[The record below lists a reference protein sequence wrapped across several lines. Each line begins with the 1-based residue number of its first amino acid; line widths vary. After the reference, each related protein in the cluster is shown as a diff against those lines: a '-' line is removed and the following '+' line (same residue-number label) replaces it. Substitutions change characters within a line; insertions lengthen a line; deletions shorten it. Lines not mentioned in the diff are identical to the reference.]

1 MRSDLCRSRRSRTN
15 ASRTHGR
22 AAARSDSRGAGVAG
36 TDARRRPSGAL
47 AGDGNRLRTVRAR
60 GRIAS
65 RSGGRSSQCRT
76 TQRIA
81 LDFAAIKTMINEE
94 QIALASE
101 LEMKSSTG
109 PTIAADMT
117 DESLVPRIPE
127 ELSILPVRGFVVFP
141 GTIVPLNVRR
151 PASIQLLDET
161 LPRTKVIGLLTQRDE
176 AMEDPGP
183 QDLYH
188 VGTAALVLKLIRQ
201 ADDHVVII
209 ARGLDRFSLRK
220 IVATSP
226 FIRAEVD
233 LLKSI
238 SPPESKEWEAEFRN
252 LRDTAARLFELT
264 PEAPEQARLM
274 ILNISSPEQLA
285 DFLAPNLNIDVAQ
298 RQAILEEPDV
308 EKRIRIVQKHI
319 SAQLEIA
326 QIQEKLQKDVASQ
339 FSDAQR
345 RAYLRSQIKAIQH
358 ELGETETGSEEQ
370 MEQLRRRLE
379 EAKTPPEVMKQ
390 AERELKRLDFI
401 PPASPEFSVIVSYIE
416 IVADLPWNKLS
427 QDNLDLDQAQQILD
441 RDHYD
446 LEKVKKRLIE
456 YLAVR
461 KLNPTGHGPIL
472 CFLGPPGVGKTS
484 LGQSIADALGRKFV
498 RISLGGMRDE
508 AEIRGHRRTYIGSM
522 PGRIIQ
528 ELRRAGTRNPVFMLD
543 EIDKIGADFRG
554 DPASAMLEVLDPR
567 QNNAFVDRYLDVP
580 FDLSQVIF
588 IGTANYIDAVPEPL
602 RDRIEVISL
611 PGYTEREKLEI
622 AKRYLVRR
630 QLEEN
635 GLKPEQIEWQDEAI
649 RRIINDYTHEAGVR
663 ELERQIA
670 SVCRGIASQ
679 VARGKIEHATVT
691 PELVVEMLGPAK
703 YVRETRLKTSKP
715 GVVTGLAYTPAG
727 GEVLHI
733 EATRYPGKG
742 NVTLTGHIG
751 EVMKESVQAA
761 LSLVRSRNSEIG
773 AKAEDF
779 RNIDVHVHVPAGA
792 VPKDGPSAG
801 VAMFTALASLF
812 SNTPVRP
819 DVAMTGEITL
829 RGLVLPIGG
838 LKEKSLAAMR
848 AGISTVIIP
857 QLNEKDLVDVPE
869 EAKQKLKFIPVENVD
884 EVLSAALERDGA
896 PQQQAGGSASSK
908 TMAK

>member
-1 MRSDLCRSRRSRTN
+1 
-15 ASRTHGR
+15 
-22 AAARSDSRGAGVAG
+22 
-36 TDARRRPSGAL
+36 
-47 AGDGNRLRTVRAR
+47 
-60 GRIAS
+60 
-65 RSGGRSSQCRT
+65 
-76 TQRIA
+76 
-81 LDFAAIKTMINEE
+81 MINEE

-176 AMEDPGP
+176 AVEDPGP

-233 LLKSI
+233 LVNSI
-238 SPPESKEWEAEFRN
+238 SPPESKEWEATFRN
-252 LRDTAARLFELT
+252 LRDSAARLFELT

-308 EKRIRIVQKHI
+308 EKRIHIVQKHI

-358 ELGETETGSEEQ
+358 ELGEAETGSEEQ
-370 MEQLRRRLE
+370 MEQLRARLK
-379 EAKTPPEVMKQ
+379 EANPPPEVMKQ

-554 DPASAMLEVLDPR
+554 DPASALLEVLDPR
-567 QNNAFVDRYLDVP
+567 QNNTFVDRYLDVP

-588 IGTANYIDAVPEPL
+588 IATANYIDGVPEPM
-602 RDRIEVISL
+602 RDRMEVISL

-630 QLEEN
+630 QMEEN
-635 GLKPEQIEWQDEAI
+635 GLKPEQVDWQDDAL
-649 RRIINDYTHEAGVR
+649 RQIINDYTHEAGVR
-663 ELERQIA
+663 ELERQIGA
-670 SVCRGIASQ
+670 ICRGIASR
-679 VARGKIEHATVT
+679 VAHGKTEHVTVT
-691 PELVVEMLGPAK
+691 PQLGAQMLGPAK
-703 YVRETRLKTSKP
+703 YVRETKLKTSKP

-761 LSLVRSRNSEIG
+761 LSLVRSRDGEIG
-773 AKAEDF
+773 VKPEDF
-779 RNIDVHVHVPAGA
+779 RDMDIHVHVPAGA

-801 VAMFTALASLF
+801 IAMFTALASLF
-812 SNTPVRP
+812 TNKPVRP

-829 RGLVLPIGG
+829 RGLILPIGG

-857 QLNEKDLVDVPE
+857 KLNEKDLVDVPE
-869 EAKQKLKFIPVENVD
+869 EAKQKLKFVPVENVD
-884 EVLSAALERDGA
+884 EVLAVALEKDGA
-896 PQQQAGGSASSK
+896 AQSASANGTDEK
-908 TMAK
+908 GKD

>member
-1 MRSDLCRSRRSRTN
+1 MSTEEISAL
-15 ASRTHGR
+15 H
-22 AAARSDSRGAGVAG
+22 AG
-36 TDARRRPSGAL
+36 
-47 AGDGNRLRTVRAR
+47 
-60 GRIAS
+60 
-65 RSGGRSSQCRT
+65 
-76 TQRIA
+76 
-81 LDFAAIKTMINEE
+81 
-94 QIALASE
+94 SE
-101 LEMKSSTG
+101 PPPG
-109 PTIAADMT
+109 PESTIAAPT
-117 DESLVPRIPE
+117 DQSPLPRIPE

-141 GTIVPLNVRR
+141 GTVVPLNIQRA
-151 PASIQLLDET
+151 ASLKLLDDT
-161 LPRTKVIGLLTQRDE
+161 LPRTKVIGLLAQRDE
-176 AMEDPGP
+176 TKEEPAP
-183 QDLYH
+183 QDLYSI
-188 VGTAALVLKLIRQ
+188 GTAALVLKLLRQ
-201 ADDHVVII
+201 SEDHVLVI
-209 ARGLDRFSLRK
+209 AQGLRRFSLRK
-220 IVATSP
+220 IIATSP
-226 FIRAEVD
+226 FFHAEVD
-233 LLKSI
+233 LPNSI
-238 SPPESKEWEAEFRN
+238 SPPETKEWEATFRN
-252 LRDTAARLFELT
+252 LRDSAAKLFELT
-264 PEAPEQARLM
+264 PDAPEQSRLM
-274 ILNISSPEQLA
+274 ILNIDNAEQLA
-285 DFLAPNLNIDVAQ
+285 DFLAPNLNIDVADK
-298 RQAILEEPDV
+298 QAILEELDV
-308 EKRIRIVQKHI
+308 EKRVRAVQKHI

-326 QIQEKLQKDVASQ
+326 EIQQRLQKDVASQ

-345 RAYLRSQIKAIQH
+345 RAYLRSQIKAIQR
-358 ELGETETGSEEQ
+358 ELGEAEAGSEEQ
-370 MEQLRRRLE
+370 AQQLRKRLE
-379 EAKTPPEVMKQ
+379 EANPPEAVMKQ

-401 PPASPEFSVIVSYIE
+401 PSASPEFSVIVSYIE
-416 IVADLPWNKLS
+416 IIADLPWNKLS
-427 QDNLDLDQAQQILD
+427 KDNLDLDQAQQILD

-461 KLNPTGHGPIL
+461 KLNPQGHGAIL

-528 ELRRAGTRNPVFMLD
+528 ELRRCGTRNPVFMLD

-554 DPASAMLEVLDPR
+554 DPASALLEVLDPR

-588 IGTANYIDAVPEPL
+588 IGTANYIEGVPEPL
-602 RDRIEVISL
+602 RDRIEVISI

-622 AKRYLVRR
+622 AKRYLVKR

-635 GLKPEQIEWQDEAI
+635 GLKPEQIDWQEDAL
-649 RRIINDYTHEAGVR
+649 RHIINDYTHEAGVR

-670 SVCRGIASQ
+670 AVSRGIASR
-679 VARGKIEHATVT
+679 VARGKTEHVTVT
-691 PELVVEMLGPAK
+691 PELVAEMLGPAK

-727 GEVLHI
+727 GEILHI

-742 NVTLTGHIG
+742 NITLTGHIG

-761 LSLVRSRNSEIG
+761 LSLLRSRDGQLGVN
-773 AKAEDF
+773 AEDF
-779 RNIDVHVHVPAGA
+779 RKTDIHVHVPAGA

-801 VAMFTALASLF
+801 IAMFTALASLF
-812 SNTPVRP
+812 SNRPVRP

-848 AGISTVIIP
+848 AGITTVIIP
-857 QLNEKDLVDVPE
+857 KLNEKDLVDVPE

-884 EVLSAALERDGA
+884 EVLAVALEKDGA
-896 PQQQAGGSASSK
+896 AQQQAGGSASPK

>member
-1 MRSDLCRSRRSRTN
+1 MT
-15 ASRTHGR
+15 
-22 AAARSDSRGAGVAG
+22 
-36 TDARRRPSGAL
+36 
-47 AGDGNRLRTVRAR
+47 
-60 GRIAS
+60 
-65 RSGGRSSQCRT
+65 
-76 TQRIA
+76 
-81 LDFAAIKTMINEE
+81 NEE
-94 QIALASE
+94 PIATPAE
-101 LEMKSSTG
+101 LEMKSG
-109 PTIAADMT
+109 PDSSPAIAADIENQSKT
-117 DESLVPRIPE
+117 QRIPE
-127 ELSILPVRGFVVFP
+127 ELSILPVRGFVIFP

-151 PASIQLLDET
+151 PASIQLLDDT

-176 AMEDPGP
+176 AKEDPEP
-183 QDLYH
+183 QDLYP

-201 ADDHVVII
+201 ADDHLLII
-209 ARGLDRFSLRK
+209 AQGLRRFKLRK

-226 FIRAEVD
+226 FLRAEVD
-233 LLKSI
+233 LLETKAQ
-238 SPPESKEWEAEFRN
+238 PESKEWEATFRN
-252 LRDTAARLFELT
+252 LRDSAAHLFELT
-264 PEAPEQARLM
+264 PETPEQARLM
-274 ILNISSPEQLA
+274 VLNISNPEQLA
-285 DFLAPNLNIDVAQ
+285 DFLAPNLNVDIAQ
-298 RQAILEEPDV
+298 KQALLEELDV
-308 EKRIRIVQKHI
+308 EQRVRTVQKHV

-358 ELGETETGSEEQ
+358 ELGEGETGSEEQ
-370 MEQLRRRLE
+370 VEQLRARLNK
-379 EAKTPPEVMKQ
+379 ASPPEEVMKQ

-401 PPASPEFSVIVSYIE
+401 PPASPEYSVIVSYVE
-416 IVADLPWNKLS
+416 IIADLPWNRLS

-446 LEKVKKRLIE
+446 LEKVKRRLIE

-461 KLNPTGHGPIL
+461 KLNPNGHGPIL

-588 IGTANYIDAVPEPL
+588 IGTANYIDGVPEPL

-622 AKRYLVRR
+622 AKRYLIKR
-630 QLEEN
+630 QVEEN
-635 GLKPEQIEWQDEAI
+635 GLQPNQCEFQEDAI
-649 RRIINDYTHEAGVR
+649 RHIINDYTHEAGVR
-663 ELERQIA
+663 ELERQIGAICRSVA
-670 SVCRGIASQ
+670 SKC
-679 VARGKIEHATVT
+679 ARGECQHLEVT
-691 PELVVEMLGPAK
+691 PEFVAQTLGPAR
-703 YVRETRLKTSKP
+703 YVRESKLKTSQP
-715 GVVTGLAYTPAG
+715 GVVTGLAYTPYG

-742 NVTLTGHIG
+742 NVTLTGQIG
-751 EVMKESVQAA
+751 NVMKESVQAA
-761 LSLVRSRNSEIG
+761 LSLVRSRDGQIG
-773 AKAEDF
+773 LKPEDF
-779 RNIDVHVHVPAGA
+779 KDMDIHVHVPAGA

-812 SNTPVRP
+812 TRKPVRP

-857 QLNEKDLVDVPE
+857 KLNEKDLVDVPE
-869 EAKQKLKFIPVENVD
+869 EAKQKLKFVPVENVD
-884 EVLSAALERDGA
+884 EVLAVALEKNGA
-896 PQQQAGGSASSK
+896 TQSSPVTPSDNGK
-908 TMAK
+908 D

>member
-1 MRSDLCRSRRSRTN
+1 M
-15 ASRTHGR
+15 
-22 AAARSDSRGAGVAG
+22 
-36 TDARRRPSGAL
+36 
-47 AGDGNRLRTVRAR
+47 
-60 GRIAS
+60 
-65 RSGGRSSQCRT
+65 
-76 TQRIA
+76 
-81 LDFAAIKTMINEE
+81 MNEE
-94 QIALASE
+94 VFAQPAE
-101 LEMKSSTG
+101 LEMKTGDAQSSA
-109 PTIAADMT
+109 IAADISDQSKT
-117 DESLVPRIPE
+117 PKIPE

-151 PASIQLLDET
+151 PASIELLDDT
-161 LPRTKVIGLLTQRDE
+161 LPRTKVIGLVAQKDE
-176 AMEDPGP
+176 AKEDPGP

-188 VGTAALVLKLIRQ
+188 VGTAALVLKMIRQ
-201 ADDHVVII
+201 ADDHVLII
-209 ARGLDRFSLRK
+209 AQGIRRFELRK
-220 IVATSP
+220 IVATEP
-226 FIRAEVD
+226 FLRAEVH
-233 LLKSI
+233 LLESKL
-238 SPPESKEWEAEFRN
+238 PPPSKEWEAEFRN
-252 LRDTAARLFELT
+252 LRDSAAHVFELT
-264 PEAPEQARLM
+264 PETPEQARLM
-274 ILNISSPEQLA
+274 VMNIDSPEQLA
-285 DFLAPNLNIDVAQ
+285 DFLAPNLNVEVPQKQ
-298 RQAILEEPDV
+298 RLLKELEV
-308 EKRIRIVQKHI
+308 EKRLREVQRQI

-358 ELGETETGSEEQ
+358 ELGEAETGSEEQ
-370 MEQLRRRLE
+370 MEQLRTRLK
-379 EAKTPPEVMKQ
+379 EANPPPDVMKQ

-401 PPASPEFSVIVSYIE
+401 PPASPEYSVIVSYIE
-416 IVADLPWNKLS
+416 IIADLPWNKFS
-427 QDNLDLDQAQQILD
+427 DDNIDLDQAQQILD

-446 LEKVKKRLIE
+446 LEKVKRRLIE
-456 YLAVR
+456 FLAVR
-461 KLNPTGHGPIL
+461 KLNPRGQGPIL

-554 DPASAMLEVLDPR
+554 DPASALLEVLDPR

-580 FDLSQVIF
+580 FDLSQIIF
-588 IGTANYIDAVPEPL
+588 IGTANTMDGVPEPL

-630 QLEEN
+630 QMDEN
-635 GLKPEQIEWQDEAI
+635 GLKPDQVDWQDDAL
-649 RRIINDYTHEAGVR
+649 RQIINDYTHEAGVR
-663 ELERQIA
+663 ELERQIGA
-670 SVCRGIASQ
+670 ICRRIASR
-679 VARGKIEHATVT
+679 VARGKTEHVT
-691 PELVVEMLGPAK
+691 ITPQLVGEMLGPAK
-703 YVRETRLKTSKP
+703 YVRETKLKTSKP

-742 NVTLTGHIG
+742 NVLLTGHIG

-761 LSLVRSRNSEIG
+761 LSLVRSRDGEI
-773 AKAEDF
+773 AVQPEDF
-779 RNIDVHVHVPAGA
+779 KNMDIHVHVPAGA

-801 VAMFTALASLF
+801 IAMFTALASLF
-812 SNTPVRP
+812 ANKPVRS

-848 AGISTVIIP
+848 AGVSTVIIP
-857 QLNEKDLVDVPE
+857 KLNEKDLVDVPE
-869 EAKQKLKFIPVENVD
+869 EAKQKLKFVPVENVD
-884 EVLSAALERDGA
+884 QVLEVALEKT
-896 PQQQAGGSASSK
+896 GGEEKPAATKSASGK
-908 TMAK
+908 D

>member
-1 MRSDLCRSRRSRTN
+1 
-15 ASRTHGR
+15 
-22 AAARSDSRGAGVAG
+22 
-36 TDARRRPSGAL
+36 
-47 AGDGNRLRTVRAR
+47 
-60 GRIAS
+60 
-65 RSGGRSSQCRT
+65 
-76 TQRIA
+76 
-81 LDFAAIKTMINEE
+81 MINEE

-176 AMEDPGP
+176 AVEDPGP

-233 LLKSI
+233 LMNSI
-238 SPPESKEWEAEFRN
+238 SPPESKEWEATFRN
-252 LRDTAARLFELT
+252 LRDSAARLFELT

-358 ELGETETGSEEQ
+358 ELGEAETGSEEQ
-370 MEQLRRRLE
+370 MEQLRARLK
-379 EAKTPPEVMKQ
+379 EANPPPEVMKQ

-554 DPASAMLEVLDPR
+554 DPASALLEVLDPR
-567 QNNAFVDRYLDVP
+567 QNNTFVDRYLDVP

-588 IGTANYIDAVPEPL
+588 IATANYIDGVPEPM
-602 RDRIEVISL
+602 RDRMEVISL

-630 QLEEN
+630 QMEEN
-635 GLKPEQIEWQDEAI
+635 GLKPEQVDWQDDAL
-649 RRIINDYTHEAGVR
+649 RQIINDYTHEAGVR
-663 ELERQIA
+663 ELERQIGA
-670 SVCRGIASQ
+670 ICRGIASR
-679 VARGKIEHATVT
+679 VARGKTEHVTVT
-691 PELVVEMLGPAK
+691 PQLVAQMLGPAK
-703 YVRETRLKTSKP
+703 YVRETKLKTSKP

-761 LSLVRSRNSEIG
+761 LSLVRSRDGEIG
-773 AKAEDF
+773 VKPEDF
-779 RNIDVHVHVPAGA
+779 RDMDIHVHVPAGA

-801 VAMFTALASLF
+801 IAMFTALASLF
-812 SNTPVRP
+812 TNKPVRP

-829 RGLVLPIGG
+829 RGLILPIGG

-857 QLNEKDLVDVPE
+857 KLNEKDLVDVPE
-869 EAKQKLKFIPVENVD
+869 EAKQKLKFVPVENVD
-884 EVLSAALERDGA
+884 EVLAVALEKDGA
-896 PQQQAGGSASSK
+896 AQSASANGTDEK
-908 TMAK
+908 GKD

>member
-1 MRSDLCRSRRSRTN
+1 MSD
-15 ASRTHGR
+15 
-22 AAARSDSRGAGVAG
+22 
-36 TDARRRPSGAL
+36 
-47 AGDGNRLRTVRAR
+47 
-60 GRIAS
+60 
-65 RSGGRSSQCRT
+65 
-76 TQRIA
+76 
-81 LDFAAIKTMINEE
+81 E
-94 QIALASE
+94 QISALQPGPE
-101 LEMKSSTG
+101 LKPG
-109 PTIAADMT
+109 PQSTIAAST
-117 DESLVPRIPE
+117 DQTQTPRIPE

-141 GTIVPLNVRR
+141 GTVVPLNIQRA
-151 PASIQLLDET
+151 ASLKLLDDT

-176 AMEDPGP
+176 TKEDPTP
-183 QDLYH
+183 PELYS

-201 ADDHVVII
+201 ADDHVMVI
-209 ARGLDRFSLRK
+209 AQGLRRFSLRK

-226 FIRAEVD
+226 FLRAEFD
-233 LLKSI
+233 LPKSI
-238 SPPESKEWEAEFRN
+238 SPPETKEWEATFRN
-252 LRDTAARLFELT
+252 LRDSAARLFELA
-264 PEAPEQARLM
+264 PDAPEQARLM
-274 ILNISSPEQLA
+274 IFNIDNAEQLA
-285 DFLAPNLNIDVAQ
+285 DFLTPNLNVDVAQ
-298 RQAILEEPDV
+298 KQAILDELDV
-308 EKRIRIVQKHI
+308 EKRVRAVQKHV

-326 QIQEKLQKDVASQ
+326 EIQQRLQKDVASQ

-345 RAYLRSQIKAIQH
+345 RAYLRSQIKAIQR
-358 ELGETETGSEEQ
+358 ELGEAEGGSEEQ
-370 MEQLRRRLE
+370 AEQLRKRLE
-379 EAKTPPEVMKQ
+379 EAKPPEEVMKQ

-401 PPASPEFSVIVSYIE
+401 PSASPEFSVIVSYIE
-416 IVADLPWNKLS
+416 IIADLPWNKLS
-427 QDNLDLDQAQQILD
+427 KDNLDLDQAQKILD

-461 KLNPTGHGPIL
+461 KLNPQGHGAIL

-498 RISLGGMRDE
+498 RVSLGGMRDE

-528 ELRRAGTRNPVFMLD
+528 ELRRCGTRNPVFMLD

-554 DPASAMLEVLDPR
+554 DPASALLEVLDPR

-580 FDLSQVIF
+580 FDLSDVIF
-588 IGTANYIDAVPEPL
+588 IGTANYIEGVPEPL
-602 RDRIEVISL
+602 RDRIEVTSI

-622 AKRYLVRR
+622 AKRYLVKR

-635 GLKPEQIEWQDEAI
+635 GLKPEQIEWQEDAL

-670 SVCRGIASQ
+670 AVSRGIASQ
-679 VARGKIEHATVT
+679 VARGKTEHVTVT
-691 PELVVEMLGPAK
+691 PEIVAEMLGPAK
-703 YVRETRLKTSKP
+703 YVRETKLKTSKP

-727 GEVLHI
+727 GEILHI

-761 LSLVRSRNSEIG
+761 LSLLRSRDGQLGVN
-773 AKAEDF
+773 AEDF
-779 RNIDVHVHVPAGA
+779 RKLDIHVHVPAGA

-801 VAMFTALASLF
+801 IAMFTALASLF
-812 SNTPVRP
+812 SNKPVRP

-829 RGLVLPIGG
+829 RGLILPIGG

-848 AGISTVIIP
+848 AGITTVIIP
-857 QLNEKDLVDVPE
+857 KLNEKDLVDVPE

-884 EVLSAALERDGA
+884 EVLEAALEKDGA
-896 PQQQAGGSASSK
+896 TKGQSGRSASPK
-908 TMAK
+908 TMAE